1 MLTKDKVMQALQTL
15 PTTFTE
21 EELIEALS
29 HLEGSIP
36 TGIKTSQKVDTT
48 ELELEGPSEDFKEWA
63 SLA

>member
-1 MLTKDKVMQALQTL
+1 MLTKEKVMQALQTL

-29 HLEGSIP
+29 HLEGKTP
-36 TGIKTSQKVDTT
+36 TGIKTGQKANTPEVETDV
-48 ELELEGPSEDFKEWA
+48 PSENFKEWA